1 MFKQYRPIERGEFIV
16 VGVDTAAG
24 GGDYTAAQFLSK
36 TKLDVP
42 LVYHSP
48 IITTEFTNLL
58 VPVLEKIYDKT
69 GIKPVVSY
77 ERNNGGAFE
86 MDRLAAMNRFN
97 KYDLFKMPAFGRE
110 DPPEAVQY
118 GWSTSSSTRPKMLQ
132 DLKQAI
138 DKKVIR
144 IYDKETIN
152 ELYSFVVVQTSSFW
166 KAQAD
171 KGAKDDLVMALAI
184 SYQVSLFAK
193 EPVSEKKAQEYFEQ
207 LEDLHKKL
215 FDEQGFY

>member
-1 MFKQYRPIERGEFIV
+1 MFKQFRLIERGEFIV
-16 VGVDTAAG
+16 VGVDTASG

-48 IITTEFTNLL
+48 ITTTEFTNLL
-58 VPVLEKIYDKT
+58 APVLEKIYDKT
-69 GIKPVVSY
+69 GIKPVAAY

-86 MDRLAAMNRFN
+86 MDRLAAMNRLN
-97 KYDLFKMPAFGRE
+97 KYELFKMPSFGRI
-110 DPPEAVQY
+110 DPPDAVQY
-118 GWSTSSSTRPKMLQ
+118 GWTTSSSTRPKMLQ
-132 DLKQAI
+132 DLKQAV
-138 DKKVIR
+138 DNKVIR

-152 ELYSFVVVQTSSFW
+152 ELYSFVMVQTSSSW

-171 KGAKDDLVMALAI
+171 RGARDDLVMALATV
-184 SYQVSLFAK
+184 YQVSLFSK
-193 EPVSEKKAQEYFEQ
+193 EPVTEKQAQVYYDQ
-207 LEDLHKKL
+207 IEDLHKKL

>member
-1 MFKQYRPIERGEFIV
+1 MFRQYRPIEKGEFIV
-16 VGVDTAAG
+16 VGVDTSSG

-36 TKLDVP
+36 TKNDIP

-48 IITTEFTNLL
+48 VITTQFTNEL
-58 VPVLEKIYDKT
+58 VLVLEKIFDKT
-69 GIKPVVSY
+69 EIKTVVAY

-86 MDRLAAMNRFN
+86 MDRLAAMNRLN
-97 KYDLFKMPAFGRE
+97 KYDIFKMPSFGRE
-110 DPPEAVQY
+110 NPPEAIQY
-118 GWSTSSSTRPKMLQ
+118 GWTTSSATRPKMLQ

-138 DKKVIR
+138 DNKVLT

-152 ELYSFVVVQTSSFW
+152 ELFSFVVVQTSSSW

-184 SYQVSLFAK
+184 ALQVSYLVNPPLSNK
-193 EPVSEKKAQEYFEQ
+193 EIERNYNDIIELNKKI
-207 LEDLHKKL
+207 

>member
-86 MDRLAAMNRFN
+86 MDRLLAMNRFN
-97 KYDLFKMPAFGRE
+97 KYDLFKMPTFGRE

-215 FDEQGFY
+215 FDDQGFY